1 MFEQPADIDALL
13 EQAAE
18 RGARRALERLGLH
31 DDDAGKDIRDLRT
44 LIDGWRTA
52 KKTVVTTVVQWLTIG
67 LLGAVA
73 ATIYWKAK

>member
-1 MFEQPADIDALL
+1 MLEQLPDIDALL